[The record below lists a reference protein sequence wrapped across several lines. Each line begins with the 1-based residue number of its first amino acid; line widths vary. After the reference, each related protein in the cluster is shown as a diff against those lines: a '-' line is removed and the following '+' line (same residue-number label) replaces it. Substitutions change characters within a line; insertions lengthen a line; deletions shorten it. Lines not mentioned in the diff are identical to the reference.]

1 MALSEQHV
9 QKIKDFKS
17 KAYLI
22 SLDSFY
28 KMIFELS
35 PLAAKKPHFFS
46 LLTLST
52 VLKNA
57 FPTLPS
63 CKLGTKRN
71 L

>member
-35 PLAAKKPHFFS
+35 PLAAKKPHFFFSFDS
-46 LLTLST
+46 LYS
-52 VLKNA
+52 
-57 FPTLPS
+57 S
-63 CKLGTKRN
+63 
-71 L
+71 